1 MSGEK
6 SARRVLIVTVGQTA
20 APIEA
25 ALAHHAPDGVVFI
38 ASQGSHTVAA
48 ELVSAFKGEFLHYT
62 LLLNDPES
70 LKESYQQALAALRQ
84 ALAWDAQ
91 TITADLTGGTKPMVA
106 GLALALSGRGVTFS
120 YVGGEQR
127 DEYGRVRSGTEQ
139 MRLLEDPTTR
149 FHVREWEALQRAW
162 NAWRFQDAQ
171 EQLSRILARPLS
183 PSEQRFFEH
192 LRGVVQGLEAWDTFH
207 HAEAQRLMAEHL
219 PSALLIAEAWRH
231 GSKVR
236 VLSELSEQLTRLYE
250 LLASGQRPSRLL
262 LADLLAN
269 AARRA
274 EAGRYDDALARL
286 YRAVELAAEADLYAR
301 HGVNLRDPATCG
313 ALSPELKSRVRD
325 TLGLKEA
332 LNLAYDIDLYFG
344 KSGTLAQRLYS
355 DYQTVLK
362 PLLARRHQSILAHG
376 LTPVGREAYEELR
389 EYLEAQGA
397 YAAPA
402 WPRW

>member
-162 NAWRFQDAQ
+162 NAWRFQDVQ

-183 PSEQRFFEH
+183 PSEQHFFEH

-207 HAEAQRLMAEHL
+207 H
-219 PSALLIAEAWRH
+219 
-231 GSKVR
+231 
-236 VLSELSEQLTRLYE
+236 
-250 LLASGQRPSRLL
+250 
-262 LADLLAN
+262 
-269 AARRA
+269 
-274 EAGRYDDALARL
+274 
-286 YRAVELAAEADLYAR
+286 
-301 HGVNLRDPATCG
+301 
-313 ALSPELKSRVRD
+313 
-325 TLGLKEA
+325 
-332 LNLAYDIDLYFG
+332 
-344 KSGTLAQRLYS
+344 
-355 DYQTVLK
+355 
-362 PLLARRHQSILAHG
+362 
-376 LTPVGREAYEELR
+376 
-389 EYLEAQGA
+389 
-397 YAAPA
+397 
-402 WPRW
+402 